1 MFEERVKE
9 LQNGFNVCEF
19 SDLDKK
25 VEIIPEYK
33 WVFKEKDM
41 TPLKEKNGVDQVKR
55 KKIREI
61 FAKLYKKL
69 IPSNSL
75 LAYEIANEEEE
86 NFFNKTET
94 DFI

>member
-9 LQNGFNVCEF
+9 WQNGFNVCEF

-41 TPLKEKNGVDQVKR
+41 TPLKEKMV
-55 KKIREI
+55 
-61 FAKLYKKL
+61 L
-69 IPSNSL
+69 I
-75 LAYEIANEEEE
+75 
-86 NFFNKTET
+86 K
-94 DFI
+94 